1 MIRKPFP
8 PAMPGRRG
16 AAAGGNL
23 PGITGNYQNLQGYD
37 LAALA
42 AALQACGINCTPGA
56 AGFAKAG
63 SAGSV
68 MGDVS
73 QVPQHLAGIAS
84 AIANIQSQQPQRCR
98 RTMMGLAKVT
108 VPALSTGITSS
119 TSPVQYPF
127 RGLRLIVPTDIS
139 PSGDLANLQ
148 VGTERQIVQ
157 ANAVAPGV
165 TPFIPLRAFDQ
176 TGQDTGFIDM
186 DWCPPTGSTNVDV
199 TVTNKFAA
207 PYIFE
212 GALEGLQ
219 LV

>member
-8 PAMPGRRG
+8 PALPRRG

-23 PGITGNYQNLQGYD
+23 PGAAANYLNLQGYD
-37 LAALA
+37 VAALA
-42 AALQACGINCTPGA
+42 AALQACCMPCPPGGNGA
-56 AGFAKAG
+56 P
-63 SAGSV
+63 
-68 MGDVS
+68 S
-73 QVPQHLAGIAS
+73 QQ
-84 AIANIQSQQPQRCR
+84 AIATLAAQAQGAQPQRCR

-108 VPALSTGITSS
+108 VPAASTGITSS

-207 PYIFE
+207 PYVFE